1 MSMLRV
7 ILYAAGILTIILQ
20 CTAKLFY
27 DNSSIGYIVEYRSF
41 YFDTTR
47 IYQLNSCV

>member
-7 ILYAAGILTIILQ
+7 ILYAAGIITIILQ
-20 CTAKLFY
+20 FTAKLFY
-27 DNSSIGYIVEYRSF
+27 DNSPIGYIVEHRRL